1 MSLDDLMKSISF
13 TLLSPIIPIVALL
26 LAACNINATAT
37 ITPTAMIASTATITL
52 TPKDT
57 STPFVMPATWTK
69 EPTATRRPTQ
79 TATVKPDVTPT
90 RLFTLKAYK
99 SPRPTVDPIKAYNQA
114 VQAYNAAI
122 SACPNAYQQA
132 NHNNYIDYLNS
143 VYSAQIARDK
153 DLVHQAMGNGNALI
167 YADALHILKQAEA
180 DYQNAIDQENASYAN
195 LCK

>member
-1 MSLDDLMKSISF
+1 
-13 TLLSPIIPIVALL
+13 
-26 LAACNINATAT
+26 
-37 ITPTAMIASTATITL
+37 MIASTATITL

-99 SPRPTVDPIKAYNQA
+99 STRPTVDPIKAYNQA